1 MARNKYPEETVEKIL
16 TAARRLFLEKGYEH
30 TTIQDIVDQLD
41 GLTKGAVYHHFKSKE
56 EILAAL
62 KDSMYSEAD
71 VFHDAEQQTGMN
83 GLEKIRYALQ
93 RNQEYQAVPEN
104 AGLSREFIPLLEN
117 PRILANVIRG
127 NRDSISPR
135 FLALIQEGQRDGS
148 IHTDYAQELAELL
161 PLLELWLNPTIYP
174 ASPEGERRKLKLIQ
188 EMYAHFGIP
197 LVTDEFIDQVCTGI
211 YGDEAQ

>member
-41 GLTKGAVYHHFKSKE
+41 GLTKGAIYHHFKSKE

-62 KDSMYSEAD
+62 KDDMYSEAD
-71 VFHDAEQQTGMN
+71 VFHDVAQQTELN
-83 GLEKIRYALQ
+83 GLEKLQFALA
-93 RNQEYQAVPEN
+93 RNQEYQATPEN
-104 AGLSREFIPLLEN
+104 ADLSRQFIPLLEN
-117 PRILANVIRG
+117 PHILANTIRG
-127 NRDSISPR
+127 NRDSLSPR
-135 FLALIQEGQRDGS
+135 FLAVIQEGQRDGS
-148 IHTDYAQELAELL
+148 IRTDYAEELAELL
-161 PLLELWLNPTIYP
+161 PLLELWLTPTVYP

-211 YGDEAQ
+211 YGDGEQ

>member
-41 GLTKGAVYHHFKSKE
+41 GLTKGAIYHHFKSKE
-56 EILAAL
+56 EILTAL
-62 KDSMYSEAD
+62 KDDMYSEAD
-71 VFHDAEQQTGMN
+71 VFHDMEQQTGLN
-83 GLEKIRYALQ
+83 GLEKLQ
-93 RNQEYQAVPEN
+93 YVLRRNQEYQTTPEN
-104 AGLSREFIPLLEN
+104 IGISRQFVPLLEN
-117 PRILANVIRG
+117 PHILANMIRG
-127 NRDSISPR
+127 NRDNLSPR
-135 FLALIQEGQRDGS
+135 LLTLIQEGQRDGS

-161 PLLELWLNPTIYP
+161 SLLELWLGPTVYP

-211 YGDEAQ
+211 YGDGEQ